1 MDLYSNWKCF
11 PLWSLIILLTL
22 LPIIS
27 SQNGVDNNQPSTTSS
42 ESSSDLP
49 KPCYESAEDLFRID
63 RLMNS
68 TFRLTIKEDCL
79 RLPLREIYLLAF
91 DVSLNDDVG
100 YKEID
105 KLDQSKLDMIR
116 VRRQM
121 IKFGRTELKHF
132 DHNSRFKLAIVFFDR
147 RGEIEIV
154 IQPMEFSFLS
164 ETNQST
170 TTELVL
176 IAFLGILLIIT
187 CVLLAILVYI
197 NYFGSRQLQSYLIF
211 WRKDSFESRHKLIK
225 TRVSVDDG
233 EMGLGTFEPR
243 SNPIATNDLL
253 AVVAPMLEADIPIKQ
268 EYNYAPRS
276 QLFSWNHGKLPEN
289 RCKNRYGNLLP
300 YDHTRVTLRKEP
312 ITTSSSSTTSSNGMT
327 TDYMNANFIDGYKKV
342 GRYIASQGPINAT
355 LDDFWRCV
363 WQYHVQQIVML
374 TNLEESGKAKC
385 DKYWPEK
392 SQYYGMVKVTL
403 QKTELFA
410 DYTIRYFQ
418 LKKDNETMQTT
429 QYHFLSW
436 PDHMVPLYACTL
448 ISFVNSIRSAP
459 AYKDSDDP
467 MIVHCS
473 AGIGRT
479 GAFIMIDSML
489 LMAENEK
496 RIDIW
501 AHFCRIRTQRIN
513 MVEKYAQYRFVYQVL
528 LEALSH
534 DPTDISCTNFGNYL
548 KQSIRGGSS
557 CSLHKQYEI
566 LNTMSKSKLTPD
578 VCKFGLA
585 NHQFNRKSDIIP
597 PDYARVILPNLNDYI
612 NAVFGNRG
620 IENRMLIL

>member
-1 MDLYSNWKCF
+1 M
-11 PLWSLIILLTL
+11 LWLLL
-22 LPIIS
+22 RHL
-27 SQNGVDNNQPSTTSS
+27 VVF
-42 ESSSDLP
+42 
-49 KPCYESAEDLFRID
+49 KSAEDLFRID

-154 IQPMEFSFLS
+154 IQPMEFSL
-164 ETNQST
+164 
-170 TTELVL
+170 
-176 IAFLGILLIIT
+176 
-187 CVLLAILVYI
+187 
-197 NYFGSRQLQSYLIF
+197 
-211 WRKDSFESRHKLIK
+211 
-225 TRVSVDDG
+225 DDG
-233 EMGLGTFEPR
+233 EMGLGSFEPR

-418 LKKDNETMQTT
+418 LKKD
-429 QYHFLSW
+429 
-436 PDHMVPLYACTL
+436 
-448 ISFVNSIRSAP
+448 
-459 AYKDSDDP
+459 SDDP

-557 CSLHKQYEI
+557 CSLHKQYE
-566 LNTMSKSKLTPD
+566 MCAS
-578 VCKFGLA
+578 LA
-585 NHQFNRKSDIIP
+585 WPIINSIVNLISSHVSIRFNLIDSIVYERFRLIA
-597 PDYARVILPNLNDYI
+597 DYARVILPNLNDYI
-612 NAVFGNRG
+612 NAVYVNYWPNMINNR
-620 IENRMLIL
+620 LILSDDMSIIMLNEEINTYTKVRTIVLKPSELIVKHVQLRIVPNHYIKPKASGFYPLIELKEKLDSSNLLNYNNSPIIVQCSDGATLSGLFCASDFIFERIKEEQQIDVFLAVQKIRANRPQFIINYVSKIYP